1 MVNKRS
7 WDISPAGGLVSV
19 STRKCRTAYA
29 QGMWTCGYGR
39 PSPSFRRTSL
49 SCTPG
54 GLGQLAPQGV
64 ITPQGQAAP
73 TGALVRQIEN
83 QPGPRGTA
91 SGTGSL
97 DLSALK
103 EAMPTAAAKQALW
116 DVPLQSRP
124 AKVGTDAKRE
134 PRLSKARRAK
144 ARAEKRKAKRLAKAA
159 TKQQATAA
167 EQTAGAGDAAPTAD
181 LVKGVSTKVRAPA
194 PVGAGVANQTSQSGG
209 ISGPKQGQRSR
220 YRGKSS
226 GKQRAERNARTSGA
240 ANGNTKP
247 PKRARPNDTLSP
259 KDGGKRAKTGA
270 TPDRTAKGG
279 PQGKVS
285 YADAIGSCDLAVA
298 VITEP
303 FHELKEEHAV
313 LVQDALERHWMRPS
327 SPRRHRRRSRI
338 VLLLSRQG
346 LPGRGVLKLR
356 CEDDFSLGWLRSTIE
371 GLHSPI
377 AGTRLVVRRQS
388 EVPRRVRAGMFLQFT
403 DKSVDDLRVR
413 LRRQNTWYNIDS
425 WSLYRAEKQENKDG
439 DKVSDSSPTGEQEK
453 PCPEDKTG
461 PESAPKQTTVTLME
475 SATGGLGPGIALSIA
490 GVRTD
495 GLAAQQPPSAAPNQA
510 ILEVAKALAE
520 ETKKMDWFDVE
531 GRTKRKIC

>member
-1 MVNKRS
+1 MGNKKALKNTNRAAS
-7 WDISPAGGLVSV
+7 QDA
-19 STRKCRTAYA
+19 
-29 QGMWTCGYGR
+29 
-39 PSPSFRRTSL
+39 
-49 SCTPG
+49 
-54 GLGQLAPQGV
+54 LGQLTPQGV

-73 TGALVRQIEN
+73 TSALVPQIEN
-83 QPGPRGTA
+83 QPGPQGTA

-134 PRLSKARRAK
+134 PRLNKARRAK

-279 PQGKVS
+279 PQGK
-285 YADAIGSCDLAVA
+285 
-298 VITEP
+298 
-303 FHELKEEHAV
+303 
-313 LVQDALERHWMRPS
+313 DALEKALDEAIFAPS
-327 SPRRHRRRSRI
+327 TSSAIEDRAPSFR
-338 VLLLSRQG
+338 
-346 LPGRGVLKLR
+346 GRAFLGEGVLKLR

-388 EVPRRVRAGMFLQFT
+388 EVPRRVRAGMFLPQFT

-439 DKVSDSSPTGEQEK
+439 VFITLGIPQSEIPAIMKRDRRVCYKLGSAYILFQDKVSDSSPTGEQEK